1 MRRSIQQFFAMA
13 SLTALEAFRQPVT
26 LLIFSTALAG
36 MALMPVVTTHTLGES
51 KKMVADSA
59 LALHFFL
66 GLLLAGLAACH
77 TLTSEI
83 RRGTAASVLSKPVG
97 RTVFI
102 LAKFAGVAAVMLVFS
117 GLCTAGSILAARA
130 ATESYFIDWRAAIP
144 MMAAVPLAYA
154 AAGLVNYLTRRPFVS
169 DAILALVLA
178 AAAAFALTAWLG
190 LRTPPAPDES
200 ASFFEWR
207 MVPVNALIAMA
218 LLVLAALALALATR
232 LQAVPVV
239 SICSVVFLAGL
250 MSDYLLG
257 RHAKESFWAAAAYAI
272 LPNWQH
278 FWLVD
283 ALHLEEPVPLR
294 YLGEAGLYALL
305 YLSGILL
312 LGIVSFRHTEVKS

>member
-1 MRRSIQQFFAMA
+1 MRRIVHQYAALA
-13 SLTALEAFRQPVT
+13 SLTALEILRQPVT

-36 MALMPVVTTHTLGES
+36 MALLPAVTTHTLGES
-51 KKMVADSA
+51 QKMIADST

-66 GLLLAGLAACH
+66 GVLLAGLASCH

-83 RRGTAASVLSKPVG
+83 RRGTAASVLSKPVD
-97 RTVFI
+97 RAVFI
-102 LAKFAGVAAVMLVFS
+102 LAKFAGVAAVMLLFS
-117 GLCTAGSILAARA
+117 SLCAAGSILATRA
-130 ATESYFIDWRAAIP
+130 ASDAYAIDWRAAAP
-144 MMAAVPLAYA
+144 LLAAVPLAYA
-154 AAGLVNYLTRRPFVS
+154 AAGLVNYLTRRPFAA
-169 DAILALVLA
+169 DAIVALVMA
-178 AAAAFALTAWLG
+178 TAAAFALTAWLG
-190 LRTPPAPDES
+190 HRAHAPAGEG
-200 ASFFEWR
+200 AAFFVWSLL
-207 MVPVNALIAMA
+207 PVNALVAMA

-232 LQAVPVV
+232 LDVVPVV

-257 RHAKESFWAAAAYAI
+257 RHAATSAWAASAYAI

-283 ALHLEEPVPLR
+283 AVNAGQAVPLR
-294 YLGEAGLYALL
+294 YLAGAGLYALL